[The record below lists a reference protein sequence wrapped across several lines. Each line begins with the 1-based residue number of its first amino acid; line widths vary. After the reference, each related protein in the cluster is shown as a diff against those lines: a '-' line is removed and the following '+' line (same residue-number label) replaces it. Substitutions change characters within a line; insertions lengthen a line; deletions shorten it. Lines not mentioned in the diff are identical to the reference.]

1 MSRLFGSAH
10 RLPRSNLQKKLQ
22 DLNPDNIHV
31 NTYDRPVE
39 NARKAFLN
47 TIAPQDDFS
56 QGSYSEAFENGK
68 EDELKKFHGKLQDTN
83 YDVYDFKKI
92 NTDLWQ
98 KGINENN
105 YVDNASKSG
114 ILVTD
119 GKRKITVKNYNSN
132 YYNYPKGGINA
143 GEDPKKAALREF
155 KEETTLDIDPLL
167 QSKMEEKCLDWR
179 YTLKLDTREYNELI
193 SKFTPHEFITNATPE
208 VSGIKLED
216 GEIVSRDTTTYIYKK
231 YLKYKTKYLKLKNLI
246 N

>member
-1 MSRLFGSAH
+1 M
-10 RLPRSNLQKKLQ
+10 
-22 DLNPDNIHV
+22 V
-31 NTYDRPVE
+31 
-39 NARKAFLN
+39 
-47 TIAPQDDFS
+47 
-56 QGSYSEAFENGK
+56 
-68 EDELKKFHGKLQDTN
+68 N
-83 YDVYDFKKI
+83 YDVYNFKNI

-132 YYNYPKGGINA
+132 FYNYPKGGINA
-143 GEDPKKAALREF
+143 EEHPKDAALREF
-155 KEETTLDIDPLL
+155 KEETTLDIDPIL
-167 QSKMEEKCLDWR
+167 QSRMNEKCLDWR
-179 YTLKLDTREYNELI
+179 YTLNLNTREYDDLI
-193 SKFTPHEFITNATPE
+193 SNFTPHEFITKATPE